1 MLVCVCVCFSRIGS
15 FKKSGTGQ
23 GGQSRMGP
31 TTTLSSES
39 NVVVATTR
47 ATPNGVHVQSQL
59 HGREFMPFLLI
70 FLYERCVFFP
80 LNFDFAVLVC
90 LKLGLDCYDDRKMG
104 EL

>member
-15 FKKSGTGQ
+15 FKKSGSTGQ

-31 TTTLSSES
+31 TTTLSSEA

-59 HGREFMPFLLI
+59 HGREFVLFFLIILS
-70 FLYERCVFFP
+70 ERCVFFFP
-80 LNFDFAVLVC
+80 S
-90 LKLGLDCYDDRKMG
+90 KI
-104 EL
+104 